1 MGELKVVLVGVG
13 GVGKSASTI
22 TYVSN
27 IWISDYDPTIEDSH
41 RKQVAVDG
49 EVSMLDILD
58 TAGQEE
64 YESMQDQWF
73 RTGEGFL
80 MIYAI
85 TNKKSFMEISR
96 LRDKILRIKDKSA
109 VPMVLMGNKSDL
121 ENEREVSKKEGEDM
135 AANFNIPFFEASAKN
150 HQNIDEAFDQL
161 VREIRRFRKQTTGVA
176 GPGKTG
182 SGLSGG
188 KKKACSLF

>member
-1 MGELKVVLVGVG
+1 MLELLFTAPLVC
-13 GVGKSASTI
+13 ALWFHT
-22 TYVSN
+22 
-27 IWISDYDPTIEDSH
+27 DPTIEDSH

-85 TNKKSFMEISR
+85 TNKKSFLEISR

-109 VPMVLMGNKSDL
+109 VPMVLMGNKRYL
-121 ENEREVSKKEGEDM
+121 E
-135 AANFNIPFFEASAKN
+135 A
-150 HQNIDEAFDQL
+150 
-161 VREIRRFRKQTTGVA
+161 
-176 GPGKTG
+176 
-182 SGLSGG
+182 LSLARALG
-188 KKKACSLF
+188 ALL